1 MQNRRVTDSIYR
13 DSIASRGRPKI
24 HVTLTTPF
32 SEMICHPQVEQD
44 KVKVSIVIRHQDM
57 KGDEMEKIGVVA
69 AGVAR
74 GPRGLLKVIGV
85 RRY

>member
-13 DSIASRGRPKI
+13 DSIASRGRPKMQ
-24 HVTLTTPF
+24 VTLTTPF

-44 KVKVSIVIRHQDM
+44 KVKVIRHQDM

>member
-1 MQNRRVTDSIYR
+1 M
-13 DSIASRGRPKI
+13 

-44 KVKVSIVIRHQDM
+44 KVKVIRHQDM